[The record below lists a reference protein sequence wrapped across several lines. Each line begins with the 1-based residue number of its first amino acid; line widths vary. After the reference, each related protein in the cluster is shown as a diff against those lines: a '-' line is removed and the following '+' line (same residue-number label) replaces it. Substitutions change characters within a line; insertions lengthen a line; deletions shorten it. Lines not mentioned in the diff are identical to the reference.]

1 MPKEPCNL
9 YINEAVTAQTLKF
22 QLIFTTTVVVVAL
35 LLTWLIMGDSSPFHD
50 YFLWHVDLPNL
61 WGMTIFVPYLI
72 GVIIEGNPHSPS
84 ELVVGLALI
93 IQWSVLG
100 WLLSIP
106 FAKLWLRR
114 KW

>member
-1 MPKEPCNL
+1 M
-9 YINEAVTAQTLKF
+9 TAQTLKF

-50 YFLWHVDLPNL
+50 YFLWHVGLRNA
-61 WGMTIFVPYLI
+61 WGMTMLVPY
-72 GVIIEGNPHSPS
+72 IISAIFEGNPHSPS

-93 IQWSVLG
+93 IQWTVLG

-106 FAKLWLRR
+106 LARLWLRR
-114 KW
+114 ES